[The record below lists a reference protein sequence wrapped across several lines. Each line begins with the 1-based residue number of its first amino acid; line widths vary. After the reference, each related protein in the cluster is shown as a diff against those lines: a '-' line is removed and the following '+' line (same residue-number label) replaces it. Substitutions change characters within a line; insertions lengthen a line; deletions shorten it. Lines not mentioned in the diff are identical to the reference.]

1 MEQNVLEYN
10 SLREHLIIPEYGR
23 NVQKLVLHAKSIED
37 DAERQL
43 YIERIVELIYQMNPQ
58 SKNVLEYRQRIWA
71 HIFRIADFDLIVKPP
86 EGVDVNAETALQKPQ
101 RVKYPENN
109 RTQRHYGNNVKKL
122 LAKAV
127 SMEDGAKKDA
137 FVQLIASFMKIAYK
151 NWNREHYV
159 NDEVIK
165 SDIGVMTNGAIQL
178 GEEFELITI
187 HSTAVRR
194 SGPKRTGSRGRSHH
208 GRSKGG
214 QMRRRSN
221 NNNNGGK
228 RRR

>member
-1 MEQNVLEYN
+1 MEQNILEYN
-10 SLREHLIIPEYGR
+10 SLRENLIIPEYGR
-23 NVQKLVLHAKSIED
+23 NVQKLVLHAKTIED

-71 HIFRIADFDLIVKPP
+71 HIFRIADFDLKVTPP
-86 EGVDVNAETALQKPQ
+86 EGVDINAETALQKPQ

-109 RTQRHYGNNVKKL
+109 RTQRHYGANVKKL

-127 SMEDGAKKDA
+127 AMEDGAKKDA
-137 FVQLIASFMKIAYK
+137 FVTLIASFMKIAYK

-165 SDIGVMTNGAIQL
+165 SDIGVMTDGAIQL
-178 GEEFELITI
+178 GEDFELITM
-187 HSTAVRR
+187 HSSAARR
-194 SGPKRTGSRGRSHH
+194 TGPKRSSSRGRNQH
-208 GRSKGG
+208 GSRSKGG

-221 NNNNGGK
+221 NNGK